1 MRKMPII
8 GRGYKTSENAE
19 QRLPMLAMG
28 KFGTMMNFARVAMQ
42 QTTVWTKATPKLRIF
57 CRDSVL
63 QKRF

>member
-1 MRKMPII
+1 MSKMPII

-42 QTTVWTKATPKLRIF
+42 QTTVWTKAYP
-57 CRDSVL
+57 
-63 QKRF
+63 